1 MWDSLKKQ
9 IFEKI
14 INEIKSKNTWETLK
28 KYIEDDAVDQ
38 FLILP
43 ILKKI
48 NNHLNKYLMIFIII
62 NILIMILIITNI
74 FITIYYKKIA

>member
-28 KYIEDDAVDQ
+28 KYIEDDTIDQ

-48 NNHLNKYLMIFIII
+48 NNHLNKYLIIFIAI

-74 FITIYYKKIA
+74 LITIYYKKIA